1 MLLTRQVKLELV
13 RHEQEASCCERA
25 ELAALLLLRGYL
37 TIRGGDY
44 FLSIEV
50 EHIALARHL
59 FSLLKAA
66 GAGSAAILRKQERRL
81 KKKRYLVQVGGENKI
96 GSLLGGPVSGN
107 SLAPD
112 HPVRMLRRVPPLRCC
127 RRSFLRGAFL
137 AGGSLS
143 APAGSGYH
151 LEINCGSREAALILR
166 SCLETFNIPSSIRQ
180 RRGCHCL
187 YQKSSEAIAD
197 FLRVIGADSA
207 LLQLESARVIRS
219 MRNQVNRL
227 VNCETANLEKVVAS
241 AQLQLAVIDRVE
253 RHTGLHNLS
262 PSLRL
267 AAEMRR
273 RYPEASLRELGR
285 MFEPPLSKSAVNHR
299 FRQLAA
305 IDEGKEP
312 TNSDLPKEEQ

>member
-1 MLLTRQVKLELV
+1 MLFTRQVKLELV
-13 RHEQEASCCERA
+13 RHEQRASCCNHA
-25 ELAALLLLRGYL
+25 ELTALLLLCGFL
-37 TIRGGDY
+37 TIRGSDY
-44 FLSIEV
+44 ILSIEV

-66 GAGSAAILRKQERRL
+66 GAGSAAVLKKQERRL
-81 KKKRYLVQVGGENKI
+81 KKKCYLVQVSGKDRIE
-96 GSLLGGPVSGN
+96 SLLRERGPINGPV
-107 SLAPD
+107 PD
-112 HPVRMLRRVPPLRCC
+112 HPIRAPRRIPPLRCC
-127 RRSFLRGAFL
+127 RRAFLRGAFL

-151 LEINCGSREAALILR
+151 LEISCGSREAALILR
-166 SCLETFNIPSSIRQ
+166 SCLETFNIRSSV
-180 RRGCHCL
+180 RRRRSCYCL

-227 VNCETANLEKVVAS
+227 VNCETANLDKVVAS

-253 RHTGLHNLS
+253 QHTGLQNLP

-273 RYPEASLRELGR
+273 RNPEASLRELGR

-305 IDEGKEP
+305 IDKSIDQ
-312 TNSDLPKEEQ
+312 TNNVFPRRRA